1 MDLESSLPRAEKDKL
16 REEETKQVEKLGKWP
31 GFDSLRWLK
40 CQLENNSDV
49 RDAFDLS
56 GRKR

>member
-1 MDLESSLPRAEKDKL
+1 MPRAEKDKL
-16 REEETKQVEKLGKWP
+16 REEERKQAEKLGKWP

-40 CQLENNSDV
+40 YQLEKNTNV